1 MISSMEKY
9 TNQFK
14 EAALRLLSAQPGNK
28 RTANPNLR
36 MLLSPT
42 LYHVTAWLGRINSMV
57 NKALQ
62 ECGLYF
68 NGLSVQGETN
78 AVIRFKNAQSYIR
91 D

>member
-9 TNQFK
+9 TNQFE
-14 EAALRLLSAQPGNK
+14 EAGLRLLSAQPGNK

-36 MLLSPT
+36 LSLSPT

-62 ECGLYF
+62 E
-68 NGLSVQGETN
+68 
-78 AVIRFKNAQSYIR
+78 AVFILMGSLFQAKPMK
-91 D
+91 

>member
-9 TNQFK
+9 TNQFE
-14 EAALRLLSAQPGNK
+14 EAGLRLLSAQPGNK

-36 MLLSPT
+36 LLLSPT

-62 ECGLYF
+62 E
-68 NGLSVQGETN
+68 
-78 AVIRFKNAQSYIR
+78 AVFILMDSLFQAKPMQ
-91 D
+91 